1 MTYDGGDQLTCQTI
15 NDSNPDSLTVKIT
28 INDTYY
34 LVITRT

>member
-15 NDSNPDSLTVKIT
+15 NSSNPDSLTVKT
-28 INDTYY
+28 IINVTYY